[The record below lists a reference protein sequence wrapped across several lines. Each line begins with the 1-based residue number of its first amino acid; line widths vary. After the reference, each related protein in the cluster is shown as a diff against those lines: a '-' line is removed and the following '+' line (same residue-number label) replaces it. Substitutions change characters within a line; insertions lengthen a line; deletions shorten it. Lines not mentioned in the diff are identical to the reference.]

1 MGGMYAVYNSQIKA
15 NVTQQAVVEM
25 QQSLRTA
32 LYLMERDIRMAGY
45 DPYDMPD
52 KDDMGIVT
60 ADMGSVIFTM
70 DILGGEADGRDN
82 DGDGDTDGDDI
93 SLDLNGTD
101 DDGDGFIDEPDE
113 GDEARFGDGA
123 LDDAGEWIRYA
134 LTDDAD
140 GDGVCDGSACDLGR
154 ASGSGLIDLDD
165 DDLVPAALNIQAI
178 NFVYLD
184 EAGDPLPL
192 PISTD
197 PLVDPNT
204 SDIRSVQITI
214 VARSGPSEIVMDANK
229 PDTRVYTNQQGD
241 TILPAQNDNIR
252 RTVLTSE
259 VRCRNMGLNQ
269 DEDE

>member
-45 DPYDMPD
+45 DPYDTAAA
-52 KDDMGIVT
+52 GIV
-60 ADMGSVIFTM
+60 AAEAGSVTFTM

-93 SLDLNGTD
+93 SLDLNGID

-113 GDEARFGDGA
+113 ADEARFGDG
-123 LDDAGEWIRYA
+123 DVDEAGEWIRYA
-134 LTDDAD
+134 LTNDAD

-154 ASGSGLIDLDD
+154 GINSLDP

-178 NFVYLD
+178 NLVYLD
-184 EAGDPLPL
+184 EDGNILATPV
-192 PISTD
+192 STN

-214 VARSGPSEIVMDANK
+214 VARSGPSQIVIDANK

-241 TILPAQNDNIR
+241 TVLDAQNDNIR
-252 RTVLTSE
+252 RAVLTSE
-259 VRCRNMGLNQ
+259 VRCRNMGLNL
-269 DEDE
+269 E